1 MNMYIRRF
9 ITYIMHLSFSLPV
22 RYNKVAF
29 MIYTV
34 CMLLTS
40 LIPMKSSRSASPFWT
55 KIDPSLQN
63 LLHIPMFI
71 VFVFICSQT
80 CKDVSWCKGRM
91 PLVILGA
98 AIFFS
103 VAMEGLQI
111 AVPGRYPSS
120 ADIFLN
126 ILGSAIGYL
135 FLSIIKN
142 KLKSGKKLNRKDT
155 FNE

>member
-1 MNMYIRRF
+1 
-9 ITYIMHLSFSLPV
+9 
-22 RYNKVAF
+22 

-40 LIPMKSSRSASPFWT
+40 LIPMKSSKSASPFWT

-120 ADIFLN
+120 TDIFLN
-126 ILGSAIGYL
+126 IFGSAMGCLLL
-135 FLSIIKN
+135 FIIKN
-142 KLKSGKKLNRKDT
+142 KQKSGKKLNRKDT